1 MQPPW
6 KTIWRLLN
14 KLKTELPYDPTNPL
28 LGIYPKEMKTRYQR
42 DTYIPMFI
50 AALSTTVK
58 IGKQPK
64 CISTDGWVKKIYI
77 YTMEYYSIMKK
88 NGILTFITRWMYF

>member
-1 MQPPW
+1 MQPLW
-6 KTIWRLLN
+6 KTIWRFLN

-42 DTYIPMFI
+42 DTYTPMFI

-58 IGKQPK
+58 IGKQSK
-64 CISTDGWVKKIYI
+64 CISVDGWVKKRYI

-88 NGILTFITRWMYF
+88 KGILTFITRWTYF

>member
-1 MQPPW
+1 
-6 KTIWRLLN
+6 
-14 KLKTELPYDPTNPL
+14 
-28 LGIYPKEMKTRYQR
+28 MKTRYQR
-42 DTYIPMFI
+42 DTYTPIFI

-64 CISTDGWVKKIYI
+64 SISTDGRVKKIYI